1 MSNWTQAGYD
11 PSVHGYRKGWID
23 GANRGGYPMNY
34 FFADSLRSVFIA
46 FGTFFNDLFVVR
58 YDENG
63 EPIKQIQVPIKFGP
77 RSKAFDH
84 RTELA
89 SGKTYYIT
97 YPNLTYRMTGIQFDA
112 NRAAG
117 MHETRMFYSNY
128 FETHGVKTSMAQKF
142 WKDIQPVP
150 YNITITMEAKCE
162 HLSDANQIVEQ
173 VMSRFTPAC
182 NINIKEFWFCDIR
195 RCIKVKCDSTDIQVT
210 EDFGEEAKREI
221 TASFTFTV
229 EAWLYKPIEYGAI
242 IDQIVTTLQSDQSK
256 TNFVWQNAISGNYD
270 GSFDNRYNFGE
281 IYGTKIGRMSAVIPD
296 SYIPKVNPDGSIYIK
311 YEYEE
316 LPDITNYPYGSK
328 QLYALSSVKNPST
341 EFVDSMHIDENGYAL
356 PSACSGM
363 ILNEDDLNSY
373 RFIYKVETTD
383 YTPESTAT
391 NGNIIIKAY
400 KDLSGYGDFTS
411 SATWHFM
418 TKDADLGTRFVKD
431 APVITS
437 AGIIREDK

>member
-1 MSNWTQAGYD
+1 
-11 PSVHGYRKGWID
+11 
-23 GANRGGYPMNY
+23 MNY

-221 TASFTFTV
+221 TASLHLPLKLGYINLLNTV
-229 EAWLYKPIEYGAI
+229 LSLTKLLRHFSQISQRLILFGKMLSAETMMGLLI
-242 IDQIVTTLQSDQSK
+242 I
-256 TNFVWQNAISGNYD
+256 
-270 GSFDNRYNFGE
+270 
-281 IYGTKIGRMSAVIPD
+281 
-296 SYIPKVNPDGSIYIK
+296 
-311 YEYEE
+311 
-316 LPDITNYPYGSK
+316 
-328 QLYALSSVKNPST
+328 
-341 EFVDSMHIDENGYAL
+341 
-356 PSACSGM
+356 
-363 ILNEDDLNSY
+363 
-373 RFIYKVETTD
+373 
-383 YTPESTAT
+383 
-391 NGNIIIKAY
+391 
-400 KDLSGYGDFTS
+400 
-411 SATWHFM
+411 
-418 TKDADLGTRFVKD
+418 
-431 APVITS
+431 VITLAKS
-437 AGIIREDK
+437 MEQKLAVCQQ